1 MAGLKKPAKKK
12 DTTNPN
18 TTLVLFMVFFILLSI
33 ILGVMGYYGY
43 DGQNKLKEDAVKAKK
58 NEEAAKLGERYW
70 AFVARDT
77 RMALGFP
84 LIDDPNELEAW
95 KSDREELN
103 NKFKGEKTKDLVEKM
118 IAENLKELGE
128 QDKKYA
134 TTYKDRLTKAAADL
148 AAANANIA
156 KLQGDLKKTRD
167 DFLTLSTNQETY
179 WKDAQARIAKGNKEA
194 LSASQKRSDETQEA
208 FKQNQKLQ
216 EDIKKL
222 IEDHQNKAEDFTRK
236 IAKLEKEKER
246 LQEKG
251 DFRSNVRDG
260 TTPHALLLD
269 VSRGKTMWDDPLGK
283 LVKVD
288 MTNRLVHINLGS
300 AQGIKPELTFMIFGS
315 GWNQRAEKGLKG
327 TIEVIR
333 VLDRETSMARITS
346 LYDSDGVEIAL
357 NDPSLGRVQ
366 REASNP
372 MKEGDLLFNLTFGL
386 RVAVAGIFNPN
397 GLPGNSPLDQM
408 RQLQSFAHLLERQ
421 GVVVDAYIDL
431 MDGKIKGP
439 GLTTRTRY
447 LVIGDG
453 LRTEDKEAPA
463 KEKEEGKEEGKEK
476 EAKGK
481 EAKEKEAKEMP
492 AKEADTGGN
501 EERAQRLAG
510 SIQTLKKEA
519 VERGMFIISADNFLN
534 IIGYRRPRSANDLEV
549 SSFRPRAPAAGVAAP
564 ATAPAEKKGA
574 EEK

>member
-33 ILGVMGYYGY
+33 ILGVWGYYGY

-77 RMALGFP
+77 RLALGFP

-95 KSDREELN
+95 KNDREELN

-134 TTYKDRLTKAAADL
+134 TTYKDKLTKATADL

-260 TTPHALLLD
+260 STPHALLLD
-269 VSRGKTMWDDPLGK
+269 ISRGKTMWDDPLGK

-300 AQGIKPELTFMIFGS
+300 TQGIKPELTFMVFGP
-315 GWNQRAEKGLKG
+315 GWNQRAEKSLKG
-327 TIEVIR
+327 TIEVLR
-333 VLDRETSMARITS
+333 VLDRETSLARITS
-346 LYDSDGVEIAL
+346 LYDAEGLEIAL

-386 RVAVAGIFNPN
+386 RVAVAGVFNPN

-431 MDGKIKGP
+431 MDGKIKGS
-439 GLTTRTRY
+439 GLTNRTRY

-453 LRTEDKEAPA
+453 LRTEDREAPA

-481 EAKEKEAKEMP
+481 EAKEMP

-501 EERAQRLAG
+501 DERAQRLAE

-564 ATAPAEKKGA
+564 INVPAEKKEA